1 MSWKDAKTMSEE
13 CSQFARELADWGE
26 GHPIKDP
33 EIQQQ
38 LDDTVEALVKSA
50 DDLMDRAMSEAL
62 KDLSVS
68 VEGLQDAVKQARHS
82 LAVISDVT
90 KVLTVAA
97 ASVNMAAAIMHP
109 TPAGVSMALNNL
121 ITATKNAVTVTV

>member
-1 MSWKDAKTMSEE
+1 M
-13 CSQFARELADWGE
+13 
-26 GHPIKDP
+26 
-33 EIQQQ
+33 
-38 LDDTVEALVKSA
+38 VKSA
-50 DDLMDRAMSEAL
+50 DDLMDRAMAEAL

-121 ITATKNAVTVTV
+121 ITATKNATTVTV